1 MIFKITMM
9 VIKCDTQWRVI
20 ALSHSS
26 LWMETKFEKPK
37 DPKIHPKEKTLRKEK
52 RKRKGGHTKFICE
65 VFQISD
71 GIAR

>member
-1 MIFKITMM
+1 
-9 VIKCDTQWRVI
+9 
-20 ALSHSS
+20 
-26 LWMETKFEKPK
+26 METKFEKPK